1 MVHCSSRQLVL
12 GFEARKVG
20 QLFLAP
26 CFSSL
31 AHLQRH
37 ASIGKPATNDQ
48 IIVEQE
54 LCLDLFRE
62 NVAVRSGTVRFVP
75 NTSQE
80 EQEHYRIFFNYQ
92 KTHSFQVRLPSIPD
106 LLLC

>member
-1 MVHCSSRQLVL
+1 MEKVIDGKMVHCSSRQLVL

-48 IIVEQE
+48 IM
-54 LCLDLFRE
+54 
-62 NVAVRSGTVRFVP
+62 
-75 NTSQE
+75 
-80 EQEHYRIFFNYQ
+80 
-92 KTHSFQVRLPSIPD
+92 
-106 LLLC
+106 